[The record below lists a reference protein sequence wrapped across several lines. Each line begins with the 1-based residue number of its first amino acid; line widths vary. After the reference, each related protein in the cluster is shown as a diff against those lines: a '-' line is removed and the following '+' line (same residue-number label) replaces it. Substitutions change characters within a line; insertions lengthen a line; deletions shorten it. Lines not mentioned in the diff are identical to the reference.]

1 MQVNEAADAHWDS
14 VYRSKD
20 AAQVSWY
27 QAEPQPSLDALD
39 RFGARSDQSF
49 IDIGGGASSLVDS
62 LLGLGWIDLAVL
74 DLARSALDVA
84 RDRIGDAS
92 SKVDWICADVTDW
105 RPARRWDVWHD
116 RAVFHFLTGV
126 EQRRAYKQAVA
137 TGLSEGGLLLIATF
151 ALDGP
156 DKCSGLPVQRYDAPD
171 LQAELGAGFELLDT
185 WREVHTTPWGS
196 EQNFTWCAFRK
207 RSQVAQDD

>member
-20 AAQVSWY
+20 AARVSWY

-39 RFGARSDQSF
+39 RLGARSDHAF

-62 LLGLGWIDLAVL
+62 LIGRGWTDLAVL
-74 DLARSALDVA
+74 DLAGSALDVA

-92 SKVDWICADVTDW
+92 SQVDWICADVTEW
-105 RPARRWDVWHD
+105 RPSRHWDVWHD
-116 RAVFHFLTGV
+116 RAVFHFLIGA
-126 EQRRAYKQAVA
+126 EQRQAYKEALGK
-137 TGLSEGGLLLIATF
+137 GLSEGGLFLIGTF
-151 ALDGP
+151 APDGP
-156 DKCSGLPVQRYDAPD
+156 DMCSGLPVHRYDAKG
-171 LQAELGAGFELLDT
+171 LQSEFGADYALLDT

-207 RSQVAQDD
+207 RG

>member
-1 MQVNEAADAHWDS
+1 VNEAADAHWDS

-20 AAQVSWY
+20 EAQVSWY
-27 QAEPQPSLDALD
+27 QAEPQPSLDAID

-62 LLGLGWIDLAVL
+62 LLGRGWTDLSVL
-74 DLARSALDVA
+74 DLAESALAVA
-84 RDRIGDAS
+84 RNRIGNAS
-92 SKVDWICADVTDW
+92 SRVDWICADVTDW
-105 RPARRWDVWHD
+105 RPSRQWEVWHD

-126 EQRRAYKQAVA
+126 EQRRAYKEALA
-137 TGLSEGGLLLIATF
+137 RGLSEDGLFLIATF

-156 DKCSGLPVQRYDAPD
+156 DKCSGLPVQRYDAPG
-171 LQAELGAGFELLDT
+171 LQAEFEASYALLDN

-196 EQNFTWCAFRK
+196 TQNFTWCAFRK
-207 RSQVAQDD
+207 RTHLVRDH